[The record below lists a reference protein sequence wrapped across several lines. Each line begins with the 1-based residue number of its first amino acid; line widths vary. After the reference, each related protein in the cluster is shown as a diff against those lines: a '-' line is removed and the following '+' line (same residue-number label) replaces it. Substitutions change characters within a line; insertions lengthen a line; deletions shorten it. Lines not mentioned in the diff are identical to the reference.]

1 MSARLLRAAP
11 HIESKPPPTIL
22 ATQSALGKTFDA
34 LRSYTGS
41 WTWGPLVNLSR
52 NVVLNLLQRIEVGQI
67 IVTDCNGT
75 VTKCGGTKNVRVATK
90 DGQTESNALVSEL
103 KVVTEAFWVR
113 VLLFA
118 DMVRRRCRASRNRGL
133 G

>member
-11 HIESKPPPTIL
+11 HNESKPPSTPL
-22 ATQSALGKTFDA
+22 APQSALGRTFDIV
-34 LRSYTGS
+34 RSYTGS

-75 VTKCGGTKNVRVATK
+75 VTKCGGNKNIPVATK
-90 DGQTESNALVSEL
+90 DGWKDSSALVSEL

-118 DMVRRRCRASRNRGL
+118 DMVR
-133 G
+133 